1 MKINGL
7 WAIALSLL
15 CLQTACSGGGEK
27 EAALK
32 KQGALEIIA
41 QRKSVRQFTDRKVER
56 EKIDAL
62 LRAGMAA
69 PSGMDKRPWEFVVI
83 TERVTLD
90 SMAAALPNAKM
101 LAQAPLAIVVC
112 GNVTT
117 SSLWYQD
124 CSAVTQ
130 NILLAAEA
138 LDLGAVWTAG
148 YPYQERIDV
157 IRHFTGIPTYIQ
169 PLCVIPVGYPAGDP
183 QPKDKYDESR
193 IHWEVFAE

>member
-138 LDLGAVWTAG
+138 LDLGAVWTAVHP
-148 YPYQERIDV
+148 YPDRVALVKRVLRLPENV
-157 IRHFTGIPTYIQ
+157 I
-169 PLCVIPVGYPAGDP
+169 PLNVVPVGYPDDP
-183 QPKDKYDESR
+183 AQPKRKYDR
-193 IHWEVFAE
+193 DNIHYNTW